1 MANYGYLT
9 SDEVIALQTIL
20 NQGVDRYNQEDRN
33 WKALFCNDTTD
44 MYVRVMQRSQ
54 SMEEVGE
61 DTSLPAVQTTAYQTI
76 TLPAPKRYA
85 LRNGVTRAAI
95 DQGVTEEQV
104 RTDYEEAYLADGR
117 LLIKYC
123 TRAML
128 LDGGWWD
135 ATATPPTWAENSF
148 TSSHDHYVA
157 VNQGGVPNLANFVTA
172 KRHIQEH
179 GFGLGN
185 SIACFMHGDT
195 VGTIEKIPEFS
206 TAPGPM
212 PTTYLDALQRNGLV
226 PGGNISNV
234 AVFPTDW
241 VPKNYAI
248 FVDMARKPLHWRNPR
263 GAAAN
268 GALQVYRPDTSDMD
282 WAGKQSIVRWASAK
296 VTLRGAGLAMYFSG
310 SSWTDPTISLT
321 A

>member
-1 MANYGYLT
+1 
-9 SDEVIALQTIL
+9 
-20 NQGVDRYNQEDRN
+20 
-33 WKALFCNDTTD
+33 
-44 MYVRVMQRSQ
+44 MQRSQ
-54 SMEEVGE
+54 PMEA
-61 DTSLPAVQTTAYQTI
+61 SRRHLPAGCSDHRVPTI
-76 TLPAPKRYA
+76 TPRPEAVCA
-85 LRNGVTRAAI
+85 NCTRAI

-148 TSSHDHYVA
+148 ASSHDHYVA
-157 VNQGGVPNLANFVTA
+157 VNQSGIPTLANFVTA

-195 VGTIEKIPEFS
+195 VGTIESLPELS

-212 PTTYLDALQRNGLV
+212 PTAIMDSLQRNGLT
-226 PGGNISNV
+226 PFATLSGISIIS
-234 AVFPTDW
+234 TDW
-241 VPKNYAI
+241 VPENYAI
-248 FVDMARKPLHWRNPR
+248 FVDMARKPLHWRNSR
-263 GAAAN
+263 ARLRMARSRCTV
-268 GALQVYRPDTSDMD
+268 LIRPT
-282 WAGKQSIVRWASAK
+282 WTGRQAEHRVLGKRVGHARS
-296 VTLRGAGLAMYFSG
+296 AGLAMYFSG